1 MRRSRGVLGL
11 DNVRVSARGAP
22 PPTGGPLEQAD
33 PPAERVLRAPAP
45 SPRAPLAVVAAILLS
60 GCAVVP
66 LPSSDALLGQ
76 SPRQHA
82 WDVSQCQAEAAGQA
96 RYIPTS
102 SPLANF
108 FAKVFFWGVAGASLG
123 GLITGFPAA
132 IVTGTS
138 ISASSEISSGVIAG
152 AGAGGIVGTVESWSG
167 QERFE
172 RAWVACM
179 DAHGYA
185 VTHEVAAA
193 AGAPSSPAPM
203 P

>member
-1 MRRSRGVLGL
+1 MRQSGGVLGL
-11 DNVRVSARGAP
+11 DDARVSDRGAP
-22 PPTGGPLEQAD
+22 APTGGYQEQAD
-33 PPAERVLRAPAP
+33 APTERVPRAPAA
-45 SPRAPLAVVAAILLS
+45 SPRAPLAVVVAAILLS

-66 LPSSDALLGQ
+66 LPPSEALREQ

-82 WDVSQCQAEAAGQA
+82 WEVSQCQAEAAGQA

-108 FAKVFFWGVAGASLG
+108 FAKVFFYSVAGASLG

-132 IVTGTS
+132 IATGTS
-138 ISASSEISSGVIAG
+138 ISASSDISNGVIAG
-152 AGAGGIVGTVESWSG
+152 LGAGGIAGTLESWSG
-167 QERFE
+167 QQRFE

-179 DAHGYA
+179 EAHGYA
-185 VTHEVAAA
+185 VTREVAAT
-193 AGAPSSPAPM
+193 GAPSSPAPM

>member
-1 MRRSRGVLGL
+1 MRRNRHVPGR
-11 DNVRVSARGAP
+11 DTVRVSFRGAP
-22 PPTGGPLEQAD
+22 TGRCPRRTD
-33 PPAERVLRAPAP
+33 PPAGRV
-45 SPRAPLAVVAAILLS
+45 PRVRVAARRTPLAAVMAAILLG

-66 LPSSDALLGQ
+66 LPATETLLEQG
-76 SPRQHA
+76 PREHA
-82 WDVSQCQAEAAGQA
+82 WDASKCQAEAADRA
-96 RYIPTS
+96 RYIPTF
-102 SPLANF
+102 SPLGNL
-108 FAKVFFWGVAGASLG
+108 FAKMFFWGVAGASLG

-138 ISASSEISSGVIAG
+138 ISASSEISGGVIAG

-179 DAHGYA
+179 EAHGYA
-185 VTHEVAAA
+185 LTHEVAA